1 MEDLL
6 CDLESNEAC
15 PEPNPKQTRIQKLSA
30 LVQWLVYFILMWQS
44 LCKLSDNGLE
54 WLLQFLFQ
62 FLKVLSHLS
71 GCEYLGELLAI
82 IPSSLYLLRKFAC
95 FDLDNFNKYAV
106 CPKCSKLYDMKDCTE
121 TDHRGKRAVK
131 HCKHKQYPRS
141 KTCGAPLAKKVV
153 LNNGAEEFYPVKV
166 YCYNSVKEKLQEM
179 LMRDNFPQLCESWRD
194 HQTQEGYL
202 ADITDGQVWKDFQ
215 TVDGEPF
222 LSAPRNYMF
231 MLNFDFFQPIKHRND
246 YSVGV
251 LYLANLNLPRSVRFK
266 WENIIVVGIIP
277 GLDKEPA
284 SLNEFLVPLVKEMKV
299 LWNGVY
305 LKSSLCRLPL
315 RFRAAIAC
323 ISCDVPAAR
332 KLCGFKSHN
341 SHRGCSKCFKYFPGN
356 VKESFDFSGFKREEW
371 PKREIGSHRQYAT
384 KVLRAKTRTE
394 HDALAKKHGLYYSVL
409 LELSYF
415 DCIRFTVIDP
425 MHNLFLGTAK
435 SMFKLWMEQGLLNK
449 KDIQTIEKRIKE
461 FDVGTGLGRLPH
473 KISANYGCYTASQ
486 WKNWTLIYSLY
497 VLDGLLSEEHMRCW
511 QAFVL
516 ACKFLT
522 RPVITALE
530 LQKADLMLL
539 QFCQKFEQLYGNH
552 MLNQTCISM
561 DISKSVC

>member
-1 MEDLL
+1 MATPI
-6 CDLESNEAC
+6 S
-15 PEPNPKQTRIQKLSA
+15 
-30 LVQWLVYFILMWQS
+30 
-44 LCKLSDNGLE
+44 
-54 WLLQFLFQ
+54 FQ
-62 FLKVLSHLS
+62 FLKVLFHLS
-71 GCEYLGELLAI
+71 GCEYLTELLAI

-95 FDLDNFNKYAV
+95 FDHDNFIKYAV

-153 LNNGAEEFYPVKV
+153 LNNGAEELYPLKV

-315 RFRAAIAC
+315 RFRAAIVC

-341 SHRGCSKCFKYFPGN
+341 SHRGCSKCFNIF
-356 VKESFDFSGFKREEW
+356 
-371 PKREIGSHRQYAT
+371 
-384 KVLRAKTRTE
+384 
-394 HDALAKKHGLYYSVL
+394 
-409 LELSYF
+409 LE
-415 DCIRFTVIDP
+415 
-425 MHNLFLGTAK
+425 M
-435 SMFKLWMEQGLLNK
+435 
-449 KDIQTIEKRIKE
+449 
-461 FDVGTGLGRLPH
+461 
-473 KISANYGCYTASQ
+473 
-486 WKNWTLIYSLY
+486 
-497 VLDGLLSEEHMRCW
+497 
-511 QAFVL
+511 
-516 ACKFLT
+516 
-522 RPVITALE
+522 
-530 LQKADLMLL
+530 
-539 QFCQKFEQLYGNH
+539 
-552 MLNQTCISM
+552 
-561 DISKSVC
+561 